1 MPKTRIVPPKWQAHN
16 KYSAGFK
23 VSGGALVVLSGKGAV
38 DADGNI
44 VGVGDMVAQ
53 TRWVMDMLGH
63 MLEVGGATMNDVIKS
78 VIYVTDVKSFFEDAW
93 PVYASYF
100 KDDYPAAT
108 LVGVTELAFPELLV
122 EIDFTAFI
130 PDGH

>member
-1 MPKTRIVPPKWQAHN
+1 MGKERIVPPQWKAHN

-23 VSGGALVVLSGKGAV
+23 VSDGGLVILSGKGAV

-44 VGVGDMVAQ
+44 IAIGDMVEQ

-63 MLEVGGATMNDVIKS
+63 MLEMGGASMNDVIKS
-78 VIYVTDVKSFFEDAW
+78 VIYTTNVKYFFEEAW

-100 KDDYPAAT
+100 EDDYPAAT
-108 LVGVTELAFPELLV
+108 LLGVTELAFPELLV
-122 EIDFTAFI
+122 EIDLTAFV
-130 PDGH
+130 PNEK